1 MAGKSS
7 GESVGS
13 LCQIYEIQGMKK
25 GIKRVRR
32 AASDVKFKHFQA
44 QFSDFLTVYHHRIT
58 NITGFIY
65 THSK

>member
-25 GIKRVRR
+25 RHKKIRR

-44 QFSDFLTVYHHRIT
+44 QFSDFLTNYHRRIT